1 MFLVEF
7 FYQVKMEWQPSP
19 VVNPVPSNMFHMNS
33 GGGFYPNSQPPP
45 TQQDH
50 LMMKRETFSDYREGG
65 GGGGGGSYMNN
76 RGTEYAAVQHVPE
89 TNGGY
94 MQNAGGG
101 GGYYSEEAYPSY
113 YEYPQYAPCDGGP
126 GPWNFNYCYGFFGEP
141 PCPYANVIDM
151 EDFM

>member
-1 MFLVEF
+1 MV
-7 FYQVKMEWQPSP
+7 P
-19 VVNPVPSNMFHMNS
+19 VTTGSASVAMINN
-33 GGGFYPNSQPPP
+33 GGGFYPPV
-45 TQQDH
+45 QDPRE
-50 LMMKRETFSDYREGG
+50 MGMRMKTEEFTAFGRSVNVGGREI
-65 GGGGGGSYMNN
+65 GGGSYVSN
-76 RGTEYAAVQHVPE
+76 RGSEYAAIQHVPE

-94 MQNAGGG
+94 MNNGGG
-101 GGYYSEEAYPSY
+101 PGGYYSEEAYPSY